1 MSWPKHLH
9 RKTFLA
15 VLVADSVLLP
25 LMYCLP
31 AIPNGLWKL
40 LLGFAVLALNLPSL
54 PLALIFRI
62 FIPDDAD
69 SVSLGIVLNA
79 IIALFTSYVWGIY
92 AARRL
97 NKKHRDF
104 ILTRD

>member
-1 MSWPKHLH
+1 MFWPKYLH

-31 AIPNGLWKL
+31 ATPHGLWKM

-54 PLALIFRI
+54 PLALVFRI
-62 FIPDDAD
+62 FIPDDVHSILLEIA
-69 SVSLGIVLNA
+69 LNA
-79 IIALFTSYVWGIY
+79 IIVLFTSYVWGIY

-104 ILTRD
+104 KLTRD